1 MTQTKTNALANYMN
15 YYLKYLYNSGHKRS
29 KELAAFRSSLNIN
42 DPRMVKYYAKLFGNM
57 PKTFL
62 STSGTPT
69 YAENAIFL
77 ATKCYA
83 ILQQSNDNCAYNSNS
98 DKTLFKVLHNLRLDP
113 QLQSGLDR
121 RVNNVLQT
129 VNSFAYVQSA
139 LPQLIRILK
148 SNTNGLSIN
157 FTELAL
163 DLYKMQFTNQS
174 AQQIILLWGQQY
186 Y

>member
-1 MTQTKTNALANYMN
+1 M
-15 YYLKYLYNSGHKRS
+15 
-29 KELAAFRSSLNIN
+29 
-42 DPRMVKYYAKLFGNM
+42 
-57 PKTFL
+57 
-62 STSGTPT
+62 
-69 YAENAIFL
+69 
-77 ATKCYA
+77 
-83 ILQQSNDNCAYNSNS
+83 
-98 DKTLFKVLHNLRLDP
+98 RLDP

-129 VNSFAYVQSA
+129 ANSFAYVQSA

-163 DLYKMQFTNQS
+163 NLYKMQFTNQS
-174 AQQIILLWGQQY
+174 TQQIILLWGQQY